1 MTPRL
6 TTGMSLLEAI
16 VMLKSKGSVE
26 ALCMRSL
33 PPVVV
38 VVVVVAEIRK
48 EVMVMLIEV
57 IL

>member
-38 VVVVVAEIRK
+38 VVVVVVAEIRK
-48 EVMVMLIEV
+48 EVMVMLIE
-57 IL
+57 

>member
-1 MTPRL
+1 MPRL
-6 TTGMSLLEAI
+6 TTGISLLEAL
-16 VMLKSKGSVE
+16 VMLKSKRSVE

-38 VVVVVAEIRK
+38 VVVAAEIRK
-48 EVMVMLIEV
+48 EVMVMLIEI